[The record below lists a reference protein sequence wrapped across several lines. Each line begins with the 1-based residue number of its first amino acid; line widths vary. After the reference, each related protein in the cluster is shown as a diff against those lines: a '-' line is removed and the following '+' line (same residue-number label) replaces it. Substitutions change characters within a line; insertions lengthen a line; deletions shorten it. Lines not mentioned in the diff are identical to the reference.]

1 MIIKGEMG
9 IFASDGATLI
19 ATLSAGASFGEQA
32 VVGTKH
38 RMATA
43 KAITDAICLEIPSNM
58 LAGEIDKA
66 SPKLK
71 QAFDALTLQ
80 LLGKN
85 FVTEMAEIGKPN
97 AEFFVNDESPG
108 ALALKALES
117 NRGVN
122 SIFIGSEGTI
132 NELIKS
138 GRGVV
143 ITDGEVVIHKNGMKC
158 QFKRGGALG
167 VAEVI
172 ANVECRDAF
181 HLVSS
186 VNALAIDGDSAFQA
200 FSQLSPGLKGVVK
213 GLIKRALGTDAID
226 TGRV

>member
-1 MIIKGEMG
+1 MSEVG
-9 IFASDGATLI
+9 
-19 ATLSAGASFGEQA
+19 LSS
-32 VVGTKH
+32 
-38 RMATA
+38 
-43 KAITDAICLEIPSNM
+43 
-58 LAGEIDKA
+58 
-66 SPKLK
+66 
-71 QAFDALTLQ
+71 
-80 LLGKN
+80 
-85 FVTEMAEIGKPN
+85 
-97 AEFFVNDESPG
+97 AEFSVADDSPG

-122 SIFIGSEGTI
+122 SIFIDSEGTI

-143 ITDGEVVIHKNGMKC
+143 ITDGEVMINKNSIRC
-158 QFKRGGALG
+158 RLRRGGALG

-181 HLVSS
+181 HLVRS

-213 GLIKRALGTDAID
+213 GLIKRALGTDLAD
-226 TGRV
+226 PGRV